1 MQGAR
6 RISHVRKHS
15 ESVSDRVG
23 TPCGKLIE
31 AFEGGALGRR
41 NSLITFNE
49 VLRSAGVDPATVQLA
64 RLQDKRVQGS
74 GIYAI
79 WKSPGGPQLVE
90 EYLSVQ
96 AHDRFDVGGLVASF
110 VVTPPPR
117 SETLFIGLY
126 QVRSV
131 GTCEPGTA
139 EAITGIDVSG
149 LYRYQMDRDDRL
161 DEYTERLVVD
171 WGPGTRSWAQRA
183 SRQPKPVRAIREQ
196 PEPPFPG
203 FGKFCIDLRD
213 LPGIYP
219 GWQERLREVKG
230 IYVLVDK
237 KTGQQYVGSAK
248 GEDSLWGRFSD
259 YARTGHGGNLELKHR
274 QGDEYQVGVLQI
286 VDLSLPDHSIEE
298 IESWWK
304 RKLMSREYGL
314 NRN

>member
-1 MQGAR
+1 M
-6 RISHVRKHS
+6 
-15 ESVSDRVG
+15 
-23 TPCGKLIE
+23 
-31 AFEGGALGRR
+31 
-41 NSLITFNE
+41 ITFND
-49 VLRSAGVDPATVQLA
+49 VLRSAGLDPATVHLA
-64 RLQDKRVQGS
+64 RLQDSRVRGHS
-74 GIYAI
+74 IYTI

-96 AHDRFDVGGLVASF
+96 GRDRFEVGGFVASF

-117 SETLFIGLY
+117 NETVFTGLY
-126 QVRSV
+126 EVRSV
-131 GTCEPGTA
+131 TTCEQGSI
-139 EAITGIDVSG
+139 EAITDIDVSG
-149 LYRYQMDRDDRL
+149 LYRYEMAHDDRL
-161 DEYTERLVVD
+161 DEYKERLVVD

-183 SRQPKPVRAIREQ
+183 SRQPKLVRAIREQ

-203 FGKFCIDLRD
+203 FGQFCIDLHD

-259 YARTGHGGNLELKHR
+259 YARTGHGGNIELKHR
-274 QGDEYQVGVLQI
+274 QGAEYQVGVLQV

-304 RKLMSREYGL
+304 HKLMSREHGI